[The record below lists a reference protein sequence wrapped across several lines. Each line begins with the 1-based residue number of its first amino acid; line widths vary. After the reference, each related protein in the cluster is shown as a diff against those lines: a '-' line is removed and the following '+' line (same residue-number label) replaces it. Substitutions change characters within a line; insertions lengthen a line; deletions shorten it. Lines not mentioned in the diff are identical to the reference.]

1 MNEDILSILSLEK
14 EEDLPEE
21 IYNNQADVQIPQ
33 DFKLQLQLLEQEENF
48 IDAKKVDSQ

>member
-14 EEDLPEE
+14 EEDFPEDNYSKQE
-21 IYNNQADVQIPQ
+21 AVQIPQ